1 MCLVLSDTTDEPRQR
16 QKGNNMKPIKIDEIK
31 YNQVITVEVK
41 NGTVITG
48 HFRGISTVVNN
59 HLEITGRKIINLAS
73 TTVDSKQPEA
83 SILSN
88 FAINYS
94 QVVSLSV
101 NEAYADKVKK
111 AMWQR
116 SLDQVADSLNKIDWS
131 KLDLSTDTDKVE
143 A

>member
-1 MCLVLSDTTDEPRQR
+1 MNT
-16 QKGNNMKPIKIDEIK
+16 IIDIRNIK
-31 YNQVITVEVK
+31 YNQVITVELK
-41 NGTVITG
+41 NGQFITG
-48 HFRGISTVVNN
+48 HFRGKSKIVNN
-59 HLEITGRKIINLAS
+59 DSEITDRKVINLAA

-83 SILSN
+83 SILEN
-88 FAINYS
+88 FAINCS
-94 QVVSLSV
+94 QVVRYSV
-101 NEAYADKVKK
+101 NEEYADKVKK

>member
-1 MCLVLSDTTDEPRQR
+1 MNTT
-16 QKGNNMKPIKIDEIK
+16 IDIRDIK
-31 YNQVITVEVK
+31 YNQVITVELK
-41 NGTVITG
+41 NGQFITS
-48 HFRGISTVVNN
+48 HFRGVSKVVNN
-59 HLEITGRKIINLAS
+59 ELEITDRKIVNLAP

-88 FAINYS
+88 LAVNCS
-94 QVVSLSV
+94 QVVRYSV
-101 NEAYADKVKK
+101 NEEYADKVMK

-131 KLDLSTDTDKVE
+131 KFDESLTMKEVE

>member
-1 MCLVLSDTTDEPRQR
+1 MNTT
-16 QKGNNMKPIKIDEIK
+16 IDIRDIK
-31 YNQVITVEVK
+31 YNQVITVELK
-41 NGTVITG
+41 NGQFITG
-48 HFRGISTVVNN
+48 HFRGVSKVVNN
-59 HLEITGRKIINLAS
+59 ELEITDRKIVNLAP

-88 FAINYS
+88 LAVNCS
-94 QVVSLSV
+94 QVVRYSV
-101 NEAYADKVKK
+101 NEEYADKVMK

-131 KLDLSTDTDKVE
+131 KFDESLTMKEVE